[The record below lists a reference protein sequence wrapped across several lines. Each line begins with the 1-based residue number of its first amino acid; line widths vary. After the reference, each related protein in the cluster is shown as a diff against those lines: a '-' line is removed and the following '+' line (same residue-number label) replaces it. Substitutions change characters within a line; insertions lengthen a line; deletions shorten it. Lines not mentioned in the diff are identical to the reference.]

1 MASPLFAARAARKA
15 AFNVAGKRY
24 LSDISI
30 TRTGKPIIRVEGGRS
45 SLGGHTVTVFGAT
58 GQLGRYIVNRLAR
71 QGCTVVI
78 PYREEMS
85 KRHLKVTGDLGRVV
99 FIEHDLRNTP
109 SIEASVRHSDAVFNL
124 IGRDYP
130 TKNFSLEDVH
140 VEGTERIVEAVCKYD
155 VDRYIHV
162 SSHSAN
168 SQSVSEFY
176 RTKGRAEEVARQ
188 LFPETTIVRPAPI
201 FGFEDNLLLKL
212 AGVTNLFTSNNMQE
226 KFYPVHSIDVGA
238 ALEKIFYDDTTAG
251 QTFELYGPKKYSMEE
266 ISVMV
271 DKEIYKQRR
280 HINVPKAILKPV
292 AALLNKVLWWHTLSA
307 DEVEREYLDQVI
319 DPEAKTFKDLGIE
332 PGDIINFTY
341 HYLQGFRSQNFYD
354 LPPATEKEKREEKK
368 YIHVLDELSSKENP
382 AKPSHETFHRIEPQ
396 SLRNRPYIKTETIHL
411 DDNIPMSF
419 DDEEPISLSSH
430 ALAALAEFHAEK
442 DAHEKTFEKL
452 RTGAAPRAGAGLG
465 VVEPEDEDPI
475 TEDADDQPLS
485 MAAFTEDWNESQ
497 FWFLDETA
505 YALADQLLD
514 GASSSSTIGVVS
526 TPSVFIAL
534 KNRLLVLFE
543 HDHRFS
549 VFPEFV
555 FYDFQRPLQ
564 LPAHLKG
571 SLDSVIID
579 PPFFSNDCQT
589 KFALTGR
596 WLVKPKSPRVIVC
609 TGERMAT
616 IVDKLYRS
624 LGVYATTFE
633 PAHAGLSNHYYCYA
647 NFESSTWD
655 WRSEESD

>member
-1 MASPLFAARAARKA
+1 MASPLLAARAARKA
-15 AFNVAGKRY
+15 AFNVAGKRF

-30 TRTGKPIIRVEGGRS
+30 TRTGKPIMRVEGGRDTNEEQS
-45 SLGGHTVTVFGAT
+45 GHTVTVFGAT

-78 PYREEMS
+78 PYREEMA

-140 VEGTERIVEAVCKYD
+140 IEGTERIVEAVCKYD

-176 RTKGRAEEVARQ
+176 RTKGRAEEIARS

-238 ALEKIFYDDTTAG
+238 ALEKIFFDDTTAG

-292 AALLNKVLWWHTLSA
+292 AELLNKVLWWHTLSA
-307 DEVEREYLDQVI
+307 DEIEREYLDQVI

-341 HYLQGFRSQNFYD
+341 HYLQGYRSQNYYD

-368 YIHVLDELSSKENP
+368 YIHVLDEFLL
-382 AKPSHETFHRIEPQ
+382 TWFVCR
-396 SLRNRPYIKTETIHL
+396 
-411 DDNIPMSF
+411 
-419 DDEEPISLSSH
+419 SLSSH

-442 DAHEKTFEKL
+442 DAHEKNFEKL
-452 RTGAAPRAGAGLG
+452 RTGAAPRTGAGLG

-475 TEDADDQPLS
+475 TEDVDNEPLS

-497 FWFLDETA
+497 FWLHFTFGYGGGDSFLVGFWEPAWARVMSWDETA
-505 YALADQLLD
+505 LALADQLLD

-534 KNRLLVLFE
+534 KNRLRLWPIEDRPKLVLLE

-564 LPAHLKG
+564 LP
-571 SLDSVIID
+571 V
-579 PPFFSNDCQT
+579 
-589 KFALTGR
+589 ALTGR

-609 TGERMAT
+609 TGERMAP
-616 IVDKLYRS
+616 IIDKLYRS

-655 WRSEESD
+655 WRSDESD